1 MPHDFDKCKVPF
13 SLCIPCDDYLDALTD
28 GKLPSEWT
36 AETIM
41 RVLARAR
48 PDKYGSRPPIE

>member
-1 MPHDFDKCKVPF
+1 MPHDFDNCKVPF

-36 AETIM
+36 DETIM

-48 PDKYGSRPPIE
+48 PDKWGVNA